1 MAVMR
6 IRVLGGGWYGC
17 HTSNFLR
24 KEGHDVVLH
33 ESSDK
38 LFSGASGGIPAR
50 LHLGFHYP
58 RSKLTRNACQV
69 HYTRFMKE
77 YASLTR
83 HVPINIYAIAD
94 KLSLVDFEN
103 YCQTLRGEVDF
114 VRLHDPKEYGLKNI
128 EGALLTG
135 ERHVIIDEAR
145 TFFEGQLGVQIVYGV
160 KESDQADDD
169 PMYDLTVDC
178 TFCAREAE
186 NVDRYEPCVC
196 YLLEGPTTSAI
207 TIMDGPFPS
216 LYPWNEERGLC
227 SLSSATLTPLSKTC
241 KTYREAAFV
250 LGEFDTSRGHVIGRG
265 GEMKSQMV
273 RYYPAID
280 NYKIVDHKLAI
291 RAMPLSGSD
300 ARLVDII
307 QTGPKTLRV
316 RASKLDAIFF
326 AEDHIKEH
334 ISRMR

>member
-1 MAVMR
+1 MR

-17 HTSNFLR
+17 HMTRYLIG
-24 KEGHDVVLH
+24 EGHEVVLH

-38 LFSGASGGIPAR
+38 IFSGASGGIPAR

-69 HYTRFMKE
+69 HYARFMKE

-103 YCQTLRGEVDF
+103 YCQSLRSEVDF
-114 VRLHDPKEYGLKNI
+114 VRLYDPREYGLKNV

-135 ERHVIIDEAR
+135 ERHVVIDEAR
-145 TFFEGQLGVQIVYGV
+145 IFFEKQLDGRIIYGV
-160 KESDQADDD
+160 KPDEVSPDD
-169 PMYDLTVDC
+169 YDLTIDC

-186 NVDRYEPCVC
+186 NVDRYEPCVT

-216 LYPWNEERGLC
+216 LYPWNEVRGLC
-227 SLSSATLTPLSKTC
+227 SLTSATLTPLSKTC
-241 KTYREAAFV
+241 KTYSEAQSILKDF
-250 LGEFDTSRGHVIGRG
+250 GDCRGLVIGRG
-265 GEMKSQMV
+265 GEMQSQIG

-280 NYKIVDHKLAI
+280 NYKIVDHRLAI

-300 ARLVDII
+300 ARLVDIV

-326 AEDHIKEH
+326 AADE
-334 ISRMR
+334 ISAFIRRMGVK